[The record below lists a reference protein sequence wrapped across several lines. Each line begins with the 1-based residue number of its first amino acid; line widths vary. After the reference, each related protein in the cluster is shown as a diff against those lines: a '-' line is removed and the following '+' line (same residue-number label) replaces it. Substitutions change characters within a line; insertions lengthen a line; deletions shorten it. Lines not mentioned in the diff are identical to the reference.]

1 MSQGKTKSKSK
12 GRSFKTRHTSHK
24 IPRMNP
30 VLIGL
35 CFVLGIVLHPFCI
48 EKSELF
54 LSPIQET
61 FLLTTAVGLTLFLF
75 LMSKN
80 HFLCTLM
87 QAGGLLWNT
96 TVFIIKHIADGWDPL
111 LKNMDYEWWFRI
123 LLMWG
128 GGVLVTFI
136 IRLFAHNKWNASHI
150 RKTFSRGFLVSS
162 IVFFLIYLALLL
174 DLFVFQRT
182 ATEARR
188 SLHLIPFR
196 GAFATYWPQI
206 KKGKFTNGVFVQFFG
221 NLLIF
226 SPLGFYLHILW
237 GKRGNRWIL
246 YLIPVL
252 LAGTIEACQYFFNIG
267 ECDIDDLWMNVVGF
281 FVGILI
287 VKIMD
292 AIRKTV
298 TKGKEKTIFKLS

>member
-1 MSQGKTKSKSK
+1 M
-12 GRSFKTRHTSHK
+12 
-24 IPRMNP
+24 
-30 VLIGL
+30 
-35 CFVLGIVLHPFCI
+35 
-48 EKSELF
+48 
-54 LSPIQET
+54 QEA
-61 FLLTTAVGLTLFLF
+61 LLLVAAVGLTLLLF
-75 LMSKN
+75 LMSKS
-80 HFLCTLM
+80 HFLCALM
-87 QAGGLLWNT
+87 QTGGLLWNT
-96 TVFIIKHIADGWDPL
+96 TVFVLRNISDGWGAL
-111 LKNMDYEWWFRI
+111 LKHMDSEWWFRI

-128 GGVLVTFI
+128 SGVMVTII
-136 IRLFAHNKWNASHI
+136 IRLFAHGKWNASHI
-150 RKTFSRGFLVSS
+150 RKTFSSGFLVLS

-226 SPLGFYLHILW
+226 APLGFFLHILW
-237 GKRGNRWIL
+237 GKRRHRWIL
-246 YLIPVL
+246 YLVPVL
-252 LAGTIEACQYFFNIG
+252 LSGTIEACQYFFNIG

-281 FVGILI
+281 FIGILF

-292 AIRKTV
+292 AIRKAV